1 MAVHLHEHGHQT
13 GDHLYVHKHTP
24 IHEMAPEVKIVSAI
38 TFIFV
43 AVFTPATFYL
53 NFALYAVLLSIVI
66 GISQLRVR
74 TVLRRMLV
82 EIPFVL
88 FAIIMPFVGPA
99 PDILIFGFAVS
110 ESGFNAGFGI
120 LAKGTLGVMTS
131 IILAS
136 TTPAREILVGLERLR
151 VPSMLIQI
159 ATFMLRYSAVIT
171 EELRRMK
178 ISRESR
184 GFDATGPR
192 QWGIIAQTAG
202 ALFIRSYERG
212 ERVHLAM
219 LSRGYEGNLPK
230 NGEPSQTSLE
240 WFQAMLLPIA
250 ALLILIVRFTL

>member
-1 MAVHLHEHGHQT
+1 MGIVLHEHGHQV
-13 GDHLYVHKHTP
+13 GDHLYVHRHTS
-24 IHEMAPEVKIVSAI
+24 IHEMAPEVKILSAI

-43 AVFTPATFYL
+43 AVFTPPTFYW
-53 NFALYAVLLSIVI
+53 NFALYALLLSVVI
-66 GISQLRVR
+66 AIAQLRVR

-82 EIPFVL
+82 EVPFVV

-110 ESGFNAGFGI
+110 ESGFIAGFGI
-120 LAKGTLGVMTS
+120 LAKGTIGVMTS
-131 IILAS
+131 VVLAS
-136 TTPAREILVGLERLR
+136 TTPAREILAGLEKLR
-151 VPSMLIQI
+151 VPSLLIQI

-230 NGEPSQTSLE
+230 NDEPSQSAMV
-240 WFQAMLLPIA
+240 WFKAMLLPIA
-250 ALLILIVRFTL
+250 AVSILIVRFTL